1 LTPVAIKEGEYVVD
15 GMFKNEWK
23 DIDYHSVPTTVF
35 TPLEYSKCGLNE
47 EDAL

>member
-23 DIDYHSVPTTVF
+23 DIDY
-35 TPLEYSKCGLNE
+35 
-47 EDAL
+47 